1 MIPHSKNDVMK
12 QHLEQWKASGITQ
25 RAYCRQHN
33 IPHHI
38 FSYYKKKLQA
48 KHLPSTTA
56 AFKNQLIPVV
66 LVAQEGASEN
76 IIIHHRNGFSFDIN
90 PNTQLRE
97 LKPLLELL
105 SSVS

>member
-1 MIPHSKNDVMK
+1 MIPHSKDAVMK

-25 RAYCRQHN
+25 RAYCQLHN

-38 FSYYKKKLQA
+38 FSYYKKKLQSELSPA
-48 KHLPSTTA
+48 TT
-56 AFKNQLIPVV
+56 AFKNQLIPVE
-66 LVAQEGASEN
+66 LVAQESASEN
-76 IIIHHRNGFSFDIN
+76 ITLRHRNGFSFDIS

-97 LKPLLELL
+97 FKPLLELL